1 MRECYICMCEFIYL
15 IDVVTNKLL
24 SLSIVDSNG
33 SVLPQ
38 EGGGGGYVEALLSV
52 TSGEHLMVRKC

>member
-1 MRECYICMCEFIYL
+1 MRECIVCMCEFSYL
-15 IDVVTNKLL
+15 IGIVKNKLFP
-24 SLSIVDSNG
+24 LSISDYNG

-38 EGGGGGYVEALLSV
+38 EGGGGGYVEVLLSV